1 LPTTIAA
8 EPDHRH
14 KCKMPPRR
22 VKSAR
27 HGAGDKETRARAH
40 AIQGGSDSLGENP
53 ANTITITIRIAD
65 RQSAASAAA
74 AAAERLRN

>member
-1 LPTTIAA
+1 MALATK
-8 EPDHRH
+8 R
-14 KCKMPPRR
+14 
-22 VKSAR
+22 
-27 HGAGDKETRARAH
+27 RARAH